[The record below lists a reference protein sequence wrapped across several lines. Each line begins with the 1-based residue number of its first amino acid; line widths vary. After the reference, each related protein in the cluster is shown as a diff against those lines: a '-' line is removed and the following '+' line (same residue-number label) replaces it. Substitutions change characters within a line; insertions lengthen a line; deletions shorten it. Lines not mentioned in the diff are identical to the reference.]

1 MADPRLEIIGRRL
14 AHVGKIVAVSSGKGG
29 VGKSVIATTLA
40 LSLNRRGFRVGLL
53 DLDFTSPST
62 HLILGVKDLRPV
74 EEKGIIPPTAHG
86 LRYMS
91 IVYYAVDQ
99 PAPLRGVDI
108 SNAIIELLAIT
119 QWGKLDYL
127 VIDMPPG
134 ISDAALDMIRLIRN
148 VNFLLVTTP
157 SIVAFETVRKLIALL
172 QKLKVPVVGVV
183 ENMVMNPSS
192 CIREKVEKLGVHCL
206 GTINY
211 DRELEQTLG
220 NVEELLKTRFAEAI
234 DAITSK
240 VEQRSS

>member
-1 MADPRLEIIGRRL
+1 MTDPRLEVIGRRL
-14 AHVGKIVAVSSGKGG
+14 ADVGKIVAVSSGKGG

-62 HLILGVKDLRPV
+62 HLILGVEDLRPI

-108 SNAIIELLAIT
+108 SNAIIELLAVI
-119 QWGKLDYL
+119 QWGDLDYL
-127 VIDMPPG
+127 VVDMPPG

-148 VNFLLVTTP
+148 VKFLLVTTP
-157 SIVAFETVRKLIALL
+157 SVVAFETVRKLIALL
-172 QKLKVPVVGVV
+172 QKLNVPVVGVI
-183 ENMVMNPSS
+183 ENMVMNPLSR
-192 CIREKVEKLGVHCL
+192 IHENFEMLGVHCL
-206 GTINY
+206 GAINY
-211 DRELEQTLG
+211 DCELEQTLG
-220 NVEELLKTRFAEAI
+220 NVDELLKTRFAKAI
-234 DAITSK
+234 DVITSK
-240 VEQRSS
+240 VEQ